1 MFAIPFFAIV
11 AVPIIAS
18 QLNAMSAG
26 FTLKSWGDPRSRF
39 LVFGSAG
46 GRVIG
51 LLAAAIA
58 CVLAWPGWMHPDGG
72 DPAYAR
78 RVEWSVYRD
87 AAMVRAAEQLQSWR
101 ASGQLPDDS
110 HGLIASGELANY
122 CAWFAPR
129 EKVFMNTRYDFHR
142 PEIPD
147 YIGIRRE
154 LGLVPT
160 DEIPDAKKLAED
172 LLNHRIEYVA
182 IHSGPGDGVLRI
194 AAMQRAGV
202 MWLDG
207 TRWSPWYLNGRSMIA
222 GWRDRP
228 GHERPSFAALRF
240 DPIALAFGKNAERLQ
255 PGEAKPI
262 RPAMGWEEEFI
273 RGVGLPPAG
282 ADESLAWF
290 DYGRARSRLIE
301 RYLQGINLLIGS
313 ADHVVGGGNKVFGI
327 GMTLANTGIRNVLSV
342 DELSATPFLAL
353 RAAAGPLPPTP
364 IIPMDITPWRS
375 HLRMKTCP

>member
-1 MFAIPFFAIV
+1 MLGYNHNGLAYAFLFIGGGLALGLARAVFASLIWRLWAGFASLSLCSMFAIPFFAIV

-101 ASGQLPDDS
+101 ASRHLPDDS

-129 EKVFMNTRYDFHR
+129 K
-142 PEIPD
+142 
-147 YIGIRRE
+147 
-154 LGLVPT
+154 
-160 DEIPDAKKLAED
+160 
-172 LLNHRIEYVA
+172 
-182 IHSGPGDGVLRI
+182 
-194 AAMQRAGV
+194 
-202 MWLDG
+202 
-207 TRWSPWYLNGRSMIA
+207 RS
-222 GWRDRP
+222 
-228 GHERPSFAALRF
+228 S
-240 DPIALAFGKNAERLQ
+240 
-255 PGEAKPI
+255 
-262 RPAMGWEEEFI
+262 
-273 RGVGLPPAG
+273 
-282 ADESLAWF
+282 
-290 DYGRARSRLIE
+290 
-301 RYLQGINLLIGS
+301 
-313 ADHVVGGGNKVFGI
+313 
-327 GMTLANTGIRNVLSV
+327 
-342 DELSATPFLAL
+342 
-353 RAAAGPLPPTP
+353 
-364 IIPMDITPWRS
+364 
-375 HLRMKTCP
+375 